1 MNATRRT
8 HSTRTTVARLLVGA
22 ALAVIFS
29 VALDAE
35 PAYADPGQRHS
46 GRWYGQND
54 RTTNWG
60 YRDDDDRDNDGRDN
74 GRREY
79 GRRDGGRDDNDWRN
93 DGRGHNGRSAGRHL
107 GWRNHQYAHR
117 HNSYPAHR
125 WHANSYSGR
134 GQSGYYGHQGGASIT
149 LNFPI
154 R

>member
-8 HSTRTTVARLLVGA
+8 HLTRTPTARLLAGA

-29 VALDAE
+29 IAIDAG

-46 GRWYGQND
+46 GRGYDQDD
-54 RTTNWG
+54 RDGDWG
-60 YRDDDDRDNDGRDN
+60 YRDDRRDNERQGGRRDYGRDDRDW
-74 GRREY
+74 
-79 GRRDGGRDDNDWRN
+79 RDGD
-93 DGRGHNGRSAGRHL
+93 RGHQGRHAGRHL

-117 HNSYPAHR
+117 QHAYSARR
-125 WHANSYSGR
+125 WHTNSYSGW
-134 GQSGYYGHQGGASIT
+134 GQSGYGHSGYGRPGGASII